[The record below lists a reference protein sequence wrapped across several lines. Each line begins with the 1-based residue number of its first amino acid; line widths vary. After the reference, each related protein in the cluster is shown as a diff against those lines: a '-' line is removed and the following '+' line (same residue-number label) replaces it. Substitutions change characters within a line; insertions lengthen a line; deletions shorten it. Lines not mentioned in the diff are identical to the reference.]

1 MSKTMTVIT
10 MYVYHDGIDD
20 TEILSTAQY
29 FSENIETSLWDQCDT
44 DEGEDV
50 TVPSEQVTVTTA
62 PFKVE

>member
-20 TEILSTAQY
+20 TEILSTARY
-29 FSENIETSLWDQCDT
+29 FSENIETSLWDGLEE
-44 DEGEDV
+44 DEGEV
-50 TVPSEQVTVTTA
+50 TVPVEQVTVATA

>member
-20 TEILSTAQY
+20 TEILESAQ
-29 FSENIETSLWDQCDT
+29 FGADTIAHSLIDDT
-44 DEGEDV
+44 DTEVDIPEGHV
-50 TVPSEQVTVTTA
+50 RVHTA